1 MPTEM
6 KLPELGENV
15 ESGDVLRVLV
25 KAGDR
30 VKKDQAVLELETDKA
45 TIEVPSSAEGV
56 IKDIK
61 VKAGDKVKV
70 GQTILIVEDGAGQK
84 PEGQEERAESQGQ
97 RAAGKEQRAGAE
109 AAPPPKETPEAEPS
123 PKEQAPVSPKPSEAA
138 AKADSPPG
146 EDKAASARQAA
157 PAAVPKPVPAP
168 EPRRPAQVVDIT
180 RPQPSQSK
188 DAAASARQIK
198 PMAQPLAP
206 ADSAAIPAA
215 PSARRLAR
223 ELGVNIQDIQGSGA
237 GGRISMD
244 DVTAH
249 ARRLLAGGASGGR
262 AAAAAPLPDF
272 SAWGAVER
280 KPMSGVRRATAHHL
294 TQAWNT
300 VPHVVQ
306 HDRADITAVEALRKR
321 LSKKSEAEGRSP
333 VTITAFLMKTIA
345 AALKKF
351 PQVNSSV
358 DLQNEE
364 IVYKQY
370 FHIGVAVDTDRGLL
384 VPVVRDVDQ
393 KDIFQLADDIAHAA
407 EKARARKLVLNDMQG
422 GSFTIS
428 NLGSLGGGAF
438 APIVNWPEVAILG
451 VARAKMEPVW
461 TDGTFVPRLM
471 MPLSLSYDHRVV
483 DGADGV
489 RFLRWIVEALEQP
502 AL

>member
-1 MPTEM
+1 MQAKAPAG
-6 KLPELGENV
+6 GE
-15 ESGDVLRVLV
+15 
-25 KAGDR
+25 
-30 VKKDQAVLELETDKA
+30 
-45 TIEVPSSAEGV
+45 PSS
-56 IKDIK
+56 
-61 VKAGDKVKV
+61 
-70 GQTILIVEDGAGQK
+70 
-84 PEGQEERAESQGQ
+84 
-97 RAAGKEQRAGAE
+97 
-109 AAPPPKETPEAEPS
+109 
-123 PKEQAPVSPKPSEAA
+123 
-138 AKADSPPG
+138 
-146 EDKAASARQAA
+146 
-157 PAAVPKPVPAP
+157 
-168 EPRRPAQVVDIT
+168 
-180 RPQPSQSK
+180 
-188 DAAASARQIK
+188 
-198 PMAQPLAP
+198 
-206 ADSAAIPAA
+206 IPAA

-223 ELGVNIQDIQGSGA
+223 ELGVNIQDIQGSGS

-244 DVTAH
+244 DVTAY
-249 ARRLLAGGASGGR
+249 ARRLLAGGAGGGR

-306 HDRADITAVEALRKR
+306 HDRADMTSIDALRKH

-333 VTITAFLMKTIA
+333 VTITAFLMKTLA

-364 IVYKQY
+364 IIYKQY
-370 FHIGVAVDTDRGLL
+370 IHIGVAVDTDRGLL

-393 KDIFQLADDIAHAA
+393 KDIYQLADDIAHAA
-407 EKARARKLVLNDMQG
+407 EKARARKLSLDDMQG

-438 APIVNWPEVAILG
+438 GPIVNWPEVAILG

-461 TDGTFVPRLM
+461 ADGAFVPRLM

-489 RFLRWIVEALEQP
+489 RFLRWVVEALEQP
-502 AL
+502 ALIWLDQ